1 VLLGT
6 GAAATITTT
15 WLDPTRPPESVTLA
29 VIVCV
34 PLESVL
40 ENEPPVPIWP
50 SMFDVHF
57 KLPVRTPSSVSLAEA
72 ANEMEVLYA
81 YDELLDGLV
90 IDTVGAV
97 LATAVCV

>member
-1 VLLGT
+1 VLLVAG
-6 GAAATITTT
+6 GASIVTTT

-34 PLESVL
+34 PLDSVL
-40 ENEPPVPIWP
+40 ENEPPLPIGP
-50 SMFDVHF
+50 SMFDVQF
-57 KLPVRTPSSVSLAEA
+57 KLRVTTPSSVSLAEA

-90 IDTVGAV
+90 SDTDGAV
-97 LATAVCV
+97 FATAACV